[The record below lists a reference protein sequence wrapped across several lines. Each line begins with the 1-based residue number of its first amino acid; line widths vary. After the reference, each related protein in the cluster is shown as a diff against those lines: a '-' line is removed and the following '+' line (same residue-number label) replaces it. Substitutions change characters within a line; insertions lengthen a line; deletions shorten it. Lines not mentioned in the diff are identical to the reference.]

1 MESEMEAA
9 AEMLKSRKEKEEAA
23 TKIDT
28 KRYFKRLLLS
38 TLS

>member
-9 AEMLKSRKEKEEAA
+9 AELLKTRKENEDAA

-28 KRYFKRLLLS
+28 KRYRER
-38 TLS
+38 